1 MRRVEPCAI
10 GGYGIIGMM
19 IAKLSGVAAEHDGP
33 VTIIDCGGVGYG
45 VKVLLDEQTSMRLGE
60 AVKVFI
66 YEHIKEDAH
75 DLYGFLTKTRKD
87 LFERLLSVT
96 GVGPKAALAITNLG
110 NEGQVRTAIA
120 GGDIKYISSASGVGK
135 KVAERVVVDLKNK
148 VGLVASEDATAFLQG
163 AGIADSDEALQ
174 ALMGLGYSRE
184 DAIELLSKIDTDLPT
199 GERVKQALKR

>member
-1 MRRVEPCAI
+1 
-10 GGYGIIGMM
+10 M

-45 VKVLLDEQTSMRLGE
+45 VRLLVDEQMTMKLGE
-60 AVKVFI
+60 AAKVFI

-75 DLYGFLTKTRKD
+75 DLYGFLIKTRKD

-96 GVGPKAALAITNLG
+96 GVGPKAAMAIANLG
-110 NEGQVRTAIA
+110 SESQVRTAIA
-120 GGDIKYISSASGVGK
+120 GGDIKFISSASGVGK

-148 VGLVASEDATAFLQG
+148 VGLVASEDATAFLQDSG
-163 AGIADSDEALQ
+163 VADSDEALQ
-174 ALMGLGYSRE
+174 ALVGLGYSRE
-184 DAIELLSKIDTDLPT
+184 DAIEALGKVDSSLPT